1 MVLSLGIEMGIQEV
15 SVLEL
20 ASAFER
26 PLERLDLWLAWAP
39 SEASTRL
46 RKAMESIGADD
57 EVNRKTARL
66 LLGWSDSSLTVTSI
80 ARHAGINSAAVSQ
93 RKSRIDGVLDDLF
106 DDADMAR
113 HPLAVLWRDR
123 ASRCVRVA
131 DLPNWMTGF
140 LVSGSGE
147 SEWGAPQDIF
157 WIVMRAVMRNPR
169 LIQSSGDQW
178 LVDLSLVK
186 RGDHKDPL
194 RSILDSIADSRT
206 VNGSVVLQANEFE
219 QLLVDMGVSRLS
231 IDSFAT
237 ALARV
242 ARRSVV
248 FGDKVLLLSEK
259 ESKNLGQVAKSVMNR
274 LGVDHTEVSG
284 LIAEQHDRH
293 PRSVANELRRL

>member
-1 MVLSLGIEMGIQEV
+1 MDALETNVV
-15 SVLEL
+15 EL
-20 ASAFER
+20 AQAFER

-39 SEASTRL
+39 SESSTRL
-46 RKAMESIGADD
+46 RKAIESIGADD

-106 DDADMAR
+106 DDADMAK
-113 HPLAVLWRDR
+113 HPLVVLWRDR

-147 SEWGAPQDIF
+147 SEWGVPQDIF
-157 WIVMRAVMRNPR
+157 WVVMRAVMRNPR
-169 LIQSSGDQW
+169 LIESSGDQW
-178 LVDLSLVK
+178 LVDLSLDQ
-186 RGDHKDPL
+186 RGDNKDQL

-206 VNGSVVLQANEFE
+206 KNGSVVLQANEFE
-219 QLLVDMGVSRLS
+219 QLLVDVGVSRLS
-231 IDSFAT
+231 IDSVAA

-242 ARRSVV
+242 ARRSVA
-248 FGDKVLLLSEK
+248 FGDEVLLLSDI
-259 ESKNLGQVAKSVMNR
+259 ESKNLGQVAKSVINR
-274 LGVDHTEVSG
+274 LGVDRAEVAG
-284 LIAEQHDRH
+284 LIAEQHGRH

>member
-1 MVLSLGIEMGIQEV
+1 MLEIEMDALETNV
-15 SVLEL
+15 VEL
-20 ASAFER
+20 AEAFER

-46 RKAMESIGADD
+46 RKAIEAIGADD

-66 LLGWSDSSLTVTSI
+66 LLGWSDSSLSVTSI
-80 ARHAGINSAAVSQ
+80 ARQAGINSAAVSQ
-93 RKSRIDGVLDDLF
+93 RKSRIEGVLDDLF

-113 HPLAVLWRDR
+113 HPLVALWRDR
-123 ASRCVRVA
+123 AARCVRIA

-140 LVSGSGE
+140 LESGSGE
-147 SEWGAPQDIF
+147 SEWGVPQDIF
-157 WIVMRAVMRNPR
+157 WVVMRAVMENPR
-169 LIQSSGDQW
+169 LIESSGDQW
-178 LVDLSLVK
+178 LVDLSLDE
-186 RGDHKDPL
+186 RGDNKDQL

-206 VNGSVVLQANEFE
+206 KTGSVVLQSEEF
-219 QLLVDMGVSRLS
+219 QQFLVDMGVSKLS
-231 IDSFAT
+231 IDSFTT

-248 FGDKVLLLSEK
+248 FGDEVLLLSDV

-274 LGVDHTEVSG
+274 LGVDRAEVAG
-284 LIAEQHDRH
+284 LIAEQHGRH